1 MIEIFDRS
9 KHRPVPCGLVSTLR
23 TLDIGESIIVSEAKK
38 SSIHPAAKRAGVPK
52 ANWVHE
58 AILFALEADEAPTK
72 PTPQAIRDATPRRAG
87 NGRIVM
93 PRGRVF
99 EPR

>member
-1 MIEIFDRS
+1 MTARGNASLSTRAAPEIHARVE
-9 KHRPVPCGLVSTLR
+9 K
-23 TLDIGESIIVSEAKK
+23 
-38 SSIHPAAKRAGVPK
+38 AAARAGVPK

>member
-1 MIEIFDRS
+1 MTARGNPS
-9 KHRPVPCGLVSTLR
+9 LSTR
-23 TLDIGESIIVSEAKK
+23 AAPETHARVEA
-38 SSIHPAAKRAGVPK
+38 AAKRAGVPK